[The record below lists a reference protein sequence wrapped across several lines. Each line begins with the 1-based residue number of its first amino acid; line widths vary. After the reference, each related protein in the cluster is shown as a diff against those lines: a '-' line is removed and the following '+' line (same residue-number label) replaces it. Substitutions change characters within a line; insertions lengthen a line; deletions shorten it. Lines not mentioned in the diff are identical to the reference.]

1 MAREY
6 GKGPDF
12 LNRRKSGGGNAF
24 SPTWKKNIVESI
36 TSLGVSHSHYSNT
49 DSGSKTVQFINGQY
63 SRKKGSEAAPV

>member
-12 LNRRKSGGGNAF
+12 LNRRKSGGGNAL
-24 SPTWKKNIVESI
+24 SLTWKKNIVESI
-36 TSLGVSHSHYSNT
+36 CLGIAHSHYSNT